1 MLSLQKKMNLLLFI
15 IAYPLLLLISI
26 LPFRILYILS
36 DVICFLVYRVIG
48 YRKKVVRSN
57 LALALPH
64 LSDEE
69 RLIVEKK
76 SYKHLCDMFI
86 EMIKTMTISK
96 KEMDKRFT
104 YKNLD
109 EYKNLEKEGK
119 SIALML
125 AHYAS
130 YEWVVSMNSKVSFKG
145 YGIYKKVNNKYF
157 DSLVRKIRSK
167 FDAELI
173 SIDKTAEVIASNY
186 ANNIKSTYGFA
197 SDQSPQLRGIN
208 HWHKFMGIDVPVYVG
223 GELLSKKFDMNMM
236 FLKVSK
242 VKRGF
247 YEAEFELLS
256 NDVKSVPNF
265 ELMNTF
271 LEKVEQQ
278 ILEAPEYYLWTH
290 RRWKHMGKR

>member
-36 DVICFLVYRVIG
+36 DVICFFVYRVIG

-76 SYKHLCDMFI
+76 SYKHLCDMFL

-157 DSLVRKIRSK
+157 DSLVRRIRSK

-197 SDQSPQLRGIN
+197 SDQSPQLRGIT
-208 HWHKFMGIDVPVYVG
+208 HWHKFMGIEVPVYVG

-242 VKRGF
+242 LKRGF

-271 LEKVEQQ
+271 LEKVEKQ

>member
-1 MLSLQKKMNLLLFI
+1 MDLLLFI
-15 IAYPLLLLISI
+15 IAYPLLLIISI

-36 DVICFLVYRVIG
+36 DIICFIVYRVIG

-64 LSDEE
+64 LSDQE
-69 RLIVEKK
+69 RLVIEKK
-76 SYKHLCDMFI
+76 SYKHLCDMFL
-86 EMIKTMTISK
+86 EMIKTMSISK

-104 YKNLD
+104 YKNLE
-109 EYKNLEKEGK
+109 EYRNLEKEGK

-157 DSLVRKIRSK
+157 DRLVRRIRSK

-173 SIDKTAEVIASNY
+173 SIDKTSEVIAKNY
-186 ANNIKSTYGFA
+186 ANNVKSTYGFA

-208 HWHKFMGIDVPVYVG
+208 HWHKFMGIEVPVYVG

-242 VKRGF
+242 VKRGY

-271 LEKVEQQ
+271 LGKVEQQ

-290 RRWKHMGKR
+290 RRWKHMGKK

>member
-1 MLSLQKKMNLLLFI
+1 MNLLLFI

>member
-69 RLIVEKK
+69 RLVVEKK
-76 SYKHLCDMFI
+76 SYIHLCDMFL

-157 DSLVRKIRSK
+157 DSLVRRIRSK

-271 LEKVEQQ
+271 LEKVEKQ

>member
-1 MLSLQKKMNLLLFI
+1 MNLLLFI
-15 IAYPLLLLISI
+15 IAYPLLLIISI

-36 DVICFLVYRVIG
+36 DIICFIVYRVIG

-64 LSDEE
+64 LSDQE
-69 RLIVEKK
+69 RLVIEKK
-76 SYKHLCDMFI
+76 SYKHLCDMFL
-86 EMIKTMTISK
+86 EMIKTMSISK

-104 YKNLD
+104 YKNLE
-109 EYKNLEKEGK
+109 EYRNLEKEGK

-130 YEWVVSMNSKVSFKG
+130 YEWVVSMNRKVSFKG

-157 DSLVRKIRSK
+157 DRLVRRIRSK

-173 SIDKTAEVIASNY
+173 SIDKTSEVIAKNY
-186 ANNIKSTYGFA
+186 ANNVKSTYGFA

-208 HWHKFMGIDVPVYVG
+208 HWHKFMGIEVPVYVG

-242 VKRGF
+242 VKRGY

-271 LEKVEQQ
+271 LGKVEQQ

-290 RRWKHMGKR
+290 RRWKHMGKK

>member
-15 IAYPLLLLISI
+15 IAYPLLLIISI

-36 DVICFLVYRVIG
+36 DIICFFVYRVIG

-76 SYKHLCDMFI
+76 SYKHLCDMFL

-96 KEMDKRFT
+96 KEMDKRFS

-157 DSLVRKIRSK
+157 DSLVRRIRSK

-208 HWHKFMGIDVPVYVG
+208 HWHKFMGIEVPVYVG

-256 NDVKSVPNF
+256 TDVKSVPNF

>member
-36 DVICFLVYRVIG
+36 DVIYFLVYRVIG

-76 SYKHLCDMFI
+76 SYKHLCDMFL

-157 DSLVRKIRSK
+157 DSLVRRIRSK

-173 SIDKTAEVIASNY
+173 SIDKTSEVIASNY

-197 SDQSPQLRGIN
+197 SDQSPQLRGIT
-208 HWHKFMGIDVPVYVG
+208 HWHKFMGIEVPVYVG

-256 NDVKSVPNF
+256 TDVKSVPNF

>member
-1 MLSLQKKMNLLLFI
+1 MNLLLFI

-36 DVICFLVYRVIG
+36 DVICFFVYRVIG

-76 SYKHLCDMFI
+76 SYKHLCDMFL

-157 DSLVRKIRSK
+157 DSLVRRIRSK

-197 SDQSPQLRGIN
+197 SDQSPQLRGIT

-242 VKRGF
+242 LKRGF

-278 ILEAPEYYLWTH
+278 IIEAPEYYLWTH

>member
-1 MLSLQKKMNLLLFI
+1 MNLLLFI
-15 IAYPLLLLISI
+15 IAYPLLLIISI

-36 DVICFLVYRVIG
+36 DIICFIVYRVIG

-64 LSDEE
+64 LSDQE
-69 RLIVEKK
+69 RLVIEKK
-76 SYKHLCDMFI
+76 SYKHLCDMFL
-86 EMIKTMTISK
+86 EMIKTMSISK
-96 KEMDKRFT
+96 KEMEKRFT
-104 YKNLD
+104 YKNLE
-109 EYKNLEKEGK
+109 EYRNLEKEGK

-157 DSLVRKIRSK
+157 DRLVRRIRSK

-173 SIDKTAEVIASNY
+173 SIDKTSEVIAKNY
-186 ANNIKSTYGFA
+186 ANNVKSTYGFA

-208 HWHKFMGIDVPVYVG
+208 HWHKFMGIEVPVYVG

-242 VKRGF
+242 VKRGY

-271 LEKVEQQ
+271 LGKVEQQ

-290 RRWKHMGKR
+290 RRWKHMGKK

>member
-1 MLSLQKKMNLLLFI
+1 M
-15 IAYPLLLLISI
+15 
-26 LPFRILYILS
+26 
-36 DVICFLVYRVIG
+36 
-48 YRKKVVRSN
+48 
-57 LALALPH
+57 ALALPH

-69 RLIVEKK
+69 RLVIEKK
-76 SYKHLCDMFI
+76 SYKHLCDMFL
-86 EMIKTMTISK
+86 EMIKTMSISK
-96 KEMDKRFT
+96 KEMDKRFS
-104 YKNLD
+104 YKNLE

-145 YGIYKKVNNKYF
+145 YGIYKRVNNKYF
-157 DSLVRKIRSK
+157 DRLVRRIRSK

-173 SIDKTAEVIASNY
+173 PIDKTSAVIAHNH
-186 ANNIKSTYGFA
+186 ANNILSTYGFA

-242 VKRGF
+242 VKRGY

-256 NDVKSVPNF
+256 NNVKSVPNF

-271 LEKVEQQ
+271 LEKVEKQ

-290 RRWKHMGKR
+290 RRWKHMGKK

>member
-1 MLSLQKKMNLLLFI
+1 MNLLLFI
-15 IAYPLLLLISI
+15 IAYPLLLIISI

-36 DVICFLVYRVIG
+36 DIICFIVYRLIG

-69 RLIVEKK
+69 RLVIEKK
-76 SYKHLCDMFI
+76 SYKHLCDMFL
-86 EMIKTMTISK
+86 EMIKTMSIYK
-96 KEMDKRFT
+96 KEMDKRFS
-104 YKNLD
+104 YKNLE

-145 YGIYKKVNNKYF
+145 YGIYKRVNNKYF
-157 DSLVRKIRSK
+157 DRLVRRIRSK

-173 SIDKTAEVIASNY
+173 PIDKTSAVIAHNH
-186 ANNIKSTYGFA
+186 ANNILSTYGFA

-242 VKRGF
+242 VKRGY

-271 LEKVEQQ
+271 LEKVEKQ

-290 RRWKHMGKR
+290 RRWKHMGKK

>member
-1 MLSLQKKMNLLLFI
+1 MNLLLFI

-36 DVICFLVYRVIG
+36 DVICFFVYRVIG

-76 SYKHLCDMFI
+76 SYKHLCDMFL

-157 DSLVRKIRSK
+157 DSLVRRIRSK

-242 VKRGF
+242 LKRGF

-271 LEKVEQQ
+271 LEKVEKQ

>member
-1 MLSLQKKMNLLLFI
+1 MQLLLFI
-15 IAYPLLLLISI
+15 ISYPILLIISI

-36 DVICFLVYRVIG
+36 DIVCFFVYRVIG
-48 YRKKVVRSN
+48 YRKQVVRNN

-64 LSDEE
+64 LTEKE
-69 RLIVEKK
+69 RLVIEKK
-76 SYKHLCDMFI
+76 SYKHLCDMFL

-96 KEMDKRFT
+96 NEMDKRFT

-109 EYKNLEKEGK
+109 DYKSLEKEGK

-130 YEWVVSMNSKVSFKG
+130 YEWAVSVNSKATFKG

-157 DSLVRKIRSK
+157 DSLVRSIRSK

-173 SIDKTAEVIASNY
+173 SIDKTAEVIARNY
-186 ANNIKSTYGFA
+186 SKNIKSTYGFA
-197 SDQSPQLRGIN
+197 SDQSPQLRTQN
-208 HWHKFMGIDVPVYVG
+208 YWHPFMGIEVPVYVG
-223 GELLSKKFDMNMM
+223 GELLSKKYDMNMM

-242 VKRGF
+242 VRRGF

-265 ELMNTF
+265 ELMDLF
-271 LEKVEQQ
+271 LQKVEQQ
-278 ILEAPEYYLWTH
+278 ILEAPEFYLWTH
-290 RRWKHMGKR
+290 KRWKHSGKKPIA

>member
-1 MLSLQKKMNLLLFI
+1 MNLLLFI
-15 IAYPLLLLISI
+15 IAYPLLLIISI

-36 DVICFLVYRVIG
+36 DIICFIVYRVIG

-64 LSDEE
+64 LSDQE
-69 RLIVEKK
+69 RLVIEKK
-76 SYKHLCDMFI
+76 SYKHLCDMFL
-86 EMIKTMTISK
+86 EMIKTMSISK

-104 YKNLD
+104 YKNLE
-109 EYKNLEKEGK
+109 EYRNLEKEGK

-157 DSLVRKIRSK
+157 DRLVRRIRSK

-173 SIDKTAEVIASNY
+173 SIDKTSEVIAKNY
-186 ANNIKSTYGFA
+186 ASNVKSTYGFA

-208 HWHKFMGIDVPVYVG
+208 HWHKFMGIEVPVYVG

-242 VKRGF
+242 VKRGY

-271 LEKVEQQ
+271 LGKVEQQ

-290 RRWKHMGKR
+290 RRWKHMGKK

>member
-1 MLSLQKKMNLLLFI
+1 MNLLLFI
-15 IAYPLLLLISI
+15 IAYPLLLIISI

-36 DVICFLVYRVIG
+36 DIICFIVYRVIG

-64 LSDEE
+64 LSDQE
-69 RLIVEKK
+69 RLVIEKK
-76 SYKHLCDMFI
+76 SYKHLCDMFL
-86 EMIKTMTISK
+86 EMIKTMSISK
-96 KEMDKRFT
+96 KEMEKRFT
-104 YKNLD
+104 YKNLE
-109 EYKNLEKEGK
+109 EYRNLEKEGK

-157 DSLVRKIRSK
+157 DRLVRRIRSK

-173 SIDKTAEVIASNY
+173 SIDKTSEVIAKNY
-186 ANNIKSTYGFA
+186 ANNVKSTYGFA

-208 HWHKFMGIDVPVYVG
+208 HWHKFMGIEVPVYVG
-223 GELLSKKFDMNMM
+223 GELLSKKFNMNMM

-242 VKRGF
+242 VKRGY

-271 LEKVEQQ
+271 LGKVEQQ

-290 RRWKHMGKR
+290 RRWKHMGKK

>member
-1 MLSLQKKMNLLLFI
+1 MNLLLFI
-15 IAYPLLLLISI
+15 IAYPLLLIISI

-36 DVICFLVYRVIG
+36 DIICFIVYRVIG

-64 LSDEE
+64 LSDQE
-69 RLIVEKK
+69 RLVIEKK
-76 SYKHLCDMFI
+76 SYKHLCDMFL
-86 EMIKTMTISK
+86 EMIKTMSISK

-104 YKNLD
+104 YKNLE
-109 EYKNLEKEGK
+109 EYRNLEKEGK

-157 DSLVRKIRSK
+157 DRLVRRIRSK

-173 SIDKTAEVIASNY
+173 SIDKTSEVIAKNY
-186 ANNIKSTYGFA
+186 ANNVKSTYGFA

-208 HWHKFMGIDVPVYVG
+208 HWHKFMGIEVPVYVG
-223 GELLSKKFDMNMM
+223 GELLSKKFNMNMM

-242 VKRGF
+242 VKRGY

-271 LEKVEQQ
+271 LGKVEQQ

-290 RRWKHMGKR
+290 RRWKHMGKK

>member
-1 MLSLQKKMNLLLFI
+1 MNLLLFI
-15 IAYPLLLLISI
+15 IAYPLLLIISI

-36 DVICFLVYRVIG
+36 DIICFFVYQVIG

-76 SYKHLCDMFI
+76 SYKHLCDMFL

-96 KEMDKRFT
+96 KEMDKRFS

-130 YEWVVSMNSKVSFKG
+130 YE
-145 YGIYKKVNNKYF
+145 
-157 DSLVRKIRSK
+157 
-167 FDAELI
+167 
-173 SIDKTAEVIASNY
+173 
-186 ANNIKSTYGFA
+186 
-197 SDQSPQLRGIN
+197 
-208 HWHKFMGIDVPVYVG
+208 
-223 GELLSKKFDMNMM
+223 
-236 FLKVSK
+236 
-242 VKRGF
+242 
-247 YEAEFELLS
+247 
-256 NDVKSVPNF
+256 
-265 ELMNTF
+265 
-271 LEKVEQQ
+271 
-278 ILEAPEYYLWTH
+278 
-290 RRWKHMGKR
+290 

>member
-1 MLSLQKKMNLLLFI
+1 MNLLLFI
-15 IAYPLLLLISI
+15 IAYPLLLIISI

-36 DVICFLVYRVIG
+36 DIICFFVYRVIG

-76 SYKHLCDMFI
+76 SYKHLCDMFL

-157 DSLVRKIRSK
+157 DSLVRRIRSK

-271 LEKVEQQ
+271 LEKVEKQ

>member
-1 MLSLQKKMNLLLFI
+1 MNLLLFI
-15 IAYPLLLLISI
+15 IAYPLLLIISI

-36 DVICFLVYRVIG
+36 DIICFIVYRVIG

-64 LSDEE
+64 LSDQE
-69 RLIVEKK
+69 RLVIEKK
-76 SYKHLCDMFI
+76 SYKHLCDMFL
-86 EMIKTMTISK
+86 EMIKTMSISK

-104 YKNLD
+104 YKNLE
-109 EYKNLEKEGK
+109 EYRNLEKEGK

-157 DSLVRKIRSK
+157 DRLVRRIRSK

-173 SIDKTAEVIASNY
+173 SIDKTSEVIAKNY
-186 ANNIKSTYGFA
+186 ANNVKSTYGFA

-208 HWHKFMGIDVPVYVG
+208 HWHKFMGIEVPVYVG

-242 VKRGF
+242 VKRG
-247 YEAEFELLS
+247 YYQAEFELLS

-271 LEKVEQQ
+271 LGKVEQQ

-290 RRWKHMGKR
+290 RRWKHMGKK